1 MPYTGVHTIYSEV
14 YSVGYIRSL
23 AYNGEAKYNLDGACD
38 RQQNS
43 QKTKIFDD
51 LVITGTMKR
60 QFKTNKFYLCML
72 AVAIRMSAYLYTIMY
87 VGKMTFD
94 KGIPF
99 QL

>member
-1 MPYTGVHTIYSEV
+1 MPYSVCTLYTV
-14 YSVGYIRSL
+14 YSVRYIRSM
-23 AYNGEAKYNLDGACD
+23 AYNGKPNYNLDGACD

-43 QKTKIFDD
+43 QKTKFFDD

-60 QFKTNKFYLCML
+60 QFKTNKFYLCVL
-72 AVAIRMSAYLYTIMY
+72 AVTILGIYAIMY
-87 VGKMTFD
+87 VSMMTFD